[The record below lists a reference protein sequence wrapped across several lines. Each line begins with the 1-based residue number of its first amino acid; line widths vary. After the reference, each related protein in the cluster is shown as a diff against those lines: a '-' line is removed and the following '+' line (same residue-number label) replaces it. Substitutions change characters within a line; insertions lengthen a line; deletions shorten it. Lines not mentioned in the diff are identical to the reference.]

1 MPSSPWKP
9 QPSPGG
15 WTADVLRRFRELYD
29 ALFRIALLGQIQYR
43 ASGMIWM
50 IGSVVEPTVYLVVW
64 TAVAGSR
71 GADVGGYGPGEFAA
85 YYMTL
90 LVVNHLTFSWVMH
103 DFTFRIQYGSLSF
116 ELLRP
121 IHPIHADICAN
132 LAYKALMMV
141 VVIPAL
147 AVLWLTFDPVFEPN
161 ATSLYFLPV
170 LVLAFAV
177 RFCFEW
183 TLALAAFW
191 TTRVTALNQVY
202 FSVQM
207 FLSGRVAPIAVMPLW
222 LQDTAHA
229 LPFYYTIAFP
239 VEVALGRLEPAA
251 IWTGLATQVFWL
263 AIAIAL
269 IRLVW
274 WRAVRHFSA
283 VGQ

>member
-1 MPSSPWKP
+1 MLDRI
-9 QPSPGG
+9 
-15 WTADVLRRFRELYD
+15 AELYR

-64 TAVAGSR
+64 SAVSTSR
-71 GADVGGYGPGEFAA
+71 GGDVAGYGPHEFAA
-85 YYMTL
+85 YYMTM
-90 LVVNHLTFSWVMH
+90 LVVSHLTFSWVMH
-103 DFTFRIQYGSLSF
+103 DFTFRVQYGSLSF

-121 IHPIHADICAN
+121 IHPIHADVCAN
-132 LAYKALMMV
+132 LAYKALMLV
-141 VVIPAL
+141 VVVPAL
-147 AVLWLTFDPVFEPN
+147 AVLWFTFEPNFTPN
-161 ATSLYFLPV
+161 ATSLNFLPV

-177 RFCFEW
+177 RFCIEW

-222 LQDTAHA
+222 LQDTAHT
-229 LPFYYTIAFP
+229 LPFYYTVAFP
-239 VEVALGRLEPAA
+239 VEVALGRLTPTE
-251 IWTGLATQVFWL
+251 ILQGLAAQLMWL
-263 AIAIAL
+263 AVALGLLAL
-269 IRLVW
+269 IWR
-274 WRAVRHFSA
+274 RAVRHFSA